1 MYFLPN
7 HTSYIH
13 IFHLNKLINLFVEYD
28 GDEPDH
34 KRKKNE
40 HSFQNVNETAV
51 VYNKTKK
58 SAKHKHER
66 STGGLIFGH
75 DKGNTT
81 DRRAK
86 ESSSVHVQ
94 TGHLAYETTKSC
106 TAVETVQ
113 VFNSAKPCHAVDS
126 NGPSS
131 SKKEMHI
138 LYKRECLEESP
149 NKKNDDNQ
157 SRDASQ
163 LEGVHAES
171 KRAEYVYRLLGFK
184 ETYHIGL
191 APKSFHSKTTLMEH
205 VENGSKGVISR
216 FISCCKTLHGLQK
229 LASITNES
237 VRCRGV
243 VRINIAK
250 LNPKEVKVIDL
261 TDVSVREKHIAR
273 DSIAWEYANRFEEV
287 ILDPKT
293 RVPAECVQKIGTVRC
308 RSFTKFNNVTL

>member
-1 MYFLPN
+1 M
-7 HTSYIH
+7 
-13 IFHLNKLINLFVEYD
+13 FVEYD
-28 GDEPDH
+28 GDEPNH
-34 KRKKNE
+34 KRKKIE

-58 SAKHKHER
+58 SAKHRRER
-66 STGGLIFGH
+66 STGGLTFGH
-75 DKGNTT
+75 DKGNTI

-86 ESSSVHVQ
+86 ESNSIHVQ

-113 VFNSAKPCHAVDS
+113 VLKSAKKSHGVDS

-138 LYKRECLEESP
+138 LYKRESLEESA
-149 NKKNDDNQ
+149 NNKNDDNQ

-163 LEGVHAES
+163 QEGVQAES
-171 KRAEYVYRLLGFK
+171 ERAEYVYRLLRFK
-184 ETYHIGL
+184 EAYHIGL
-191 APKSFHSKTTLMEH
+191 APKSFRSKTTLMEH
-205 VENGSKGVISR
+205 VENGSKGVPSR
-216 FISCCKTLHGLQK
+216 FISCYKTLHGLQK
-229 LASITNES
+229 LASITNKS
-237 VRCRGV
+237 LRYRGV

-250 LNPKEVKVIDL
+250 LKPEEVKVIDL

-308 RSFTKFNNVTL
+308 RSFTKFENVTL

>member
-1 MYFLPN
+1 MEPKGESN
-7 HTSYIH
+7 CDIH
-13 IFHLNKLINLFVEYD
+13 FTLTRKRKEYD

-34 KRKKNE
+34 KRKKIE

-51 VYNKTKK
+51 VYNKSKK
-58 SAKHKHER
+58 SAKHRRER
-66 STGGLIFGH
+66 STGGLTFGH
-75 DKGNTT
+75 DKGNTI

-86 ESSSVHVQ
+86 ESNSIHIQ

-106 TAVETVQ
+106 TAVKTVQ
-113 VFNSAKPCHAVDS
+113 VFKSAKKSHGVDS

-138 LYKRECLEESP
+138 LYKRESLKESP
-149 NKKNDDNQ
+149 NNKNDDNQ

-163 LEGVHAES
+163 QEGVQAES
-171 KRAEYVYRLLGFK
+171 ERAEYVYRLLRFK
-184 ETYHIGL
+184 EAYHIGL
-191 APKSFHSKTTLMEH
+191 APKSFRSKTTLMEH
-205 VENGSKGVISR
+205 VENGSKGVPSR
-216 FISCCKTLHGLQK
+216 FISCCKTLHGLQN
-229 LASITNES
+229 LASITNKS
-237 VRCRGV
+237 LRYRGV

-250 LNPKEVKVIDL
+250 LKPEEVKVIDL

-287 ILDPKT
+287 ILDSKT

-308 RSFTKFNNVTL
+308 RSFTKFENVTL

>member
-1 MYFLPN
+1 M
-7 HTSYIH
+7 
-13 IFHLNKLINLFVEYD
+13 FVEYD
-28 GDEPDH
+28 GDEPNH
-34 KRKKNE
+34 KRKKIE

-58 SAKHKHER
+58 SAKHRRER
-66 STGGLIFGH
+66 STGGLTFGH
-75 DKGNTT
+75 DKGNTI

-86 ESSSVHVQ
+86 ESNNIHVQ

-113 VFNSAKPCHAVDS
+113 VLKSAKKSHGVDS

-138 LYKRECLEESP
+138 SYKRESLEESP
-149 NKKNDDNQ
+149 NNKNDDNQ

-163 LEGVHAES
+163 QEGVQAES
-171 KRAEYVYRLLGFK
+171 ERAEYVYRLLRFK
-184 ETYHIGL
+184 EAYHIGL
-191 APKSFHSKTTLMEH
+191 APKSFRSETTLMEH
-205 VENGSKGVISR
+205 VENGSKGVPSR

-229 LASITNES
+229 LASITNKS
-237 VRCRGV
+237 LRYRGV

-250 LNPKEVKVIDL
+250 LKPEEVKVIDL

-308 RSFTKFNNVTL
+308 RSFTKFENVTL